1 MSLVISQNFVLTD
14 ATPEFPVT
22 LDHPV
27 IGWHSIVTPANIVAD
42 NEDPAYPASNLANP
56 ATHLEWRSDDDG
68 LQYVTVT
75 TGYVDEIDYVGVARH
90 NWGSEQ
96 IPVAIEAFVDGVW
109 TVIVEERILPNDSPV
124 LFRFTAASHSQV
136 RIRLDVTSGQE
147 LPRAAVV
154 YVGKL
159 LVLERQIYVGHTP
172 LPHARKSEIQNGR
185 SESGNFLGRIEL
197 GAWRETTIPLSLLSP
212 AWYRDHGGDE
222 FLAVAA
228 TTPFFFGWRPST
240 YPYEVGYC
248 WTIDDPMPV
257 PVGPSNRIAF
267 DLKVGGIV

>member
-14 ATPEFPVT
+14 STPEFPVT

-27 IGWHSIVTPANIVAD
+27 IGWHNIVTTANIVAD
-42 NEDPAYPASNLANP
+42 NEDPDFPATNLANP
-56 ATHLEWRSDDDG
+56 ATHEEWRSDADG
-68 LQYVTVT
+68 LQYLTVT
-75 TGYVDEIDYVGVARH
+75 TGYVDEIDYVGIARH
-90 NWGSEQ
+90 NFGSAQ
-96 IPVAIEAFVDGVW
+96 IPVRIEDGDGNVL
-109 TVIVEERILPNDSPV
+109 VQEVLLADDSPA
-124 LFRFTAASHSQV
+124 LFRFTAQSLAEV
-136 RIRLDVTSGQE
+136 VIRMDAGTGK

-159 LVLERQIYVGHTP
+159 LVLERKIYVGHTP
-172 LPHARKSEIQNGR
+172 LAQARKINVQNGR
-185 SESGNFLGRIEL
+185 SERGNFLGRIVL

-228 TTPFFFGWRPST
+228 ETPFFFGWRPES
-240 YPYEVGYC
+240 YPYEIGYC

-267 DLKVGGIV
+267 DLKVSGIV